1 MKVLV
6 VGCGKIGV
14 TVMSSLVDE
23 GHDVTVMD
31 IDPQIVENIT
41 NIYDVMG
48 VCGSGTDYNTLIEAG
63 IESTELIV
71 SVTSSDELNMLCC
84 YIAQKLGVQHTIARI
99 RSPQY
104 NVNNFGFLR
113 QHLGISMSINPE
125 LIAAHEMFN
134 SLRLP
139 YASKIESFS
148 QKNFEIV
155 EMVLRDDSQLV
166 GVPLMNIRNKLKQ
179 NFLIC
184 AVQRGE
190 QVFIPAGDFVLR
202 KGDRIGL
209 TASLSEVHKL
219 MKELGL
225 EHKPAR
231 NVMILGGSRTAY
243 YLTHLL
249 SMAGINVRL
258 IEKDPRKCDELS
270 KTLPPRTVII
280 NGDGAQQELLLEEGL
295 NTTDAFVALTGMDEE
310 NILISIFAS
319 TKKVPKVISKV
330 NRRELIA
337 MAANL
342 GLDSIVCPRK
352 SVSDMVL
359 RYARALENSKGSNV
373 ETLYKIMDDRA
384 EVLEFKAGADFRGL
398 GIPLRDLTLK
408 KNILIA
414 GIIRDRKAIIPTGHD
429 KFESGDRVIVVAAG
443 SRLNDLSDILG

>member
-1 MKVLV
+1 MR
-6 VGCGKIGV
+6 
-14 TVMSSLVDE
+14 
-23 GHDVTVMD
+23 
-31 IDPQIVENIT
+31 ENVT

-48 VCGSGTDYNTLIEAG
+48 VSGSGTDYDTLIEAG
-63 IESTELIV
+63 IKGAELVV

-84 YIAQKLGVQHTIARI
+84 YIAQRLGVQHTIARI

-113 QHLGISMSINPE
+113 QQLGISMSINPE
-125 LIAAHEMFN
+125 LIAAHELFN

-155 EMVLRDDSQLV
+155 EMVLREDSLLT
-166 GVPLMNIRNKLKQ
+166 GMTLMEIRNKLKQ

-190 QVFIPAGDFVLR
+190 RVYIPGGDFVLQ

-209 TASLSEVHKL
+209 TASLSEIQKL
-219 MKELGL
+219 MKDLGF
-225 EHKPAR
+225 ERKQAK
-231 NVMILGGSRTAY
+231 NVMILGGSRLAY

-249 SMAGINVRL
+249 SMAGTNVKL
-258 IEKDPRKCDELS
+258 IEKDPQKCEELS
-270 KTLPPRTVII
+270 RTLPPRTVII
-280 NGDGAQQELLLEEGL
+280 NGDGAQQELLLDEGL
-295 NTTDAFVALTGMDEE
+295 NTTDAFVSLTGMDEE

-319 TKKVPKVISKV
+319 AKKVPKVIAKV
-330 NRRELIA
+330 NRRELIS
-337 MAANL
+337 MAVNL

-352 SVSDMVL
+352 SVSDLVL

-373 ETLYKIMDDRA
+373 ETLYKIMDDMV

-398 GIPLRDLTLK
+398 GISLRDLRLK

-414 GIIRDRKAIIPTGHD
+414 GIIRDRKAIIPSGFD

-443 SRLNDLSDILG
+443 IRLNDLSDILE

>member
-1 MKVLV
+1 MKVIV

-23 GHDVTVMD
+23 GHDVVVID
-31 IDPQIVENIT
+31 IDPQVVENVT

-48 VCGSGTDYNTLIEAG
+48 VSGSGTDYDTLIEAG
-63 IESTELIV
+63 IKGAELVV

-84 YIAQKLGVQHTIARI
+84 YIAQRLGVQHTIARI

-113 QHLGISMSINPE
+113 QQLGISMSINPE
-125 LIAAHEMFN
+125 LIAAHELFN

-155 EMVLRDDSQLV
+155 EMVLREDSLLT
-166 GVPLMNIRNKLKQ
+166 GMTLMEIRNKLKQ
-179 NFLIC
+179 NFLSC

-190 QVFIPAGDFVLR
+190 RVYIPSGDFVLQ

-209 TASLSEVHKL
+209 TASLSEIQKL
-219 MKELGL
+219 MKDLGF
-225 EHKPAR
+225 ERKQAK
-231 NVMILGGSRTAY
+231 NVMILGGSRLAY

-249 SMAGINVRL
+249 SMAGTNVKL
-258 IEKDPRKCDELS
+258 IEKDPQKCEELS
-270 KTLPPRTVII
+270 RTLPPRTVII

-295 NTTDAFVALTGMDEE
+295 NTTDAFVSLTGMDEE

-319 TKKVPKVISKV
+319 AKKVPKVIAKV
-330 NRRELIA
+330 NRRELVS
-337 MAANL
+337 MAVNL

-352 SVSDMVL
+352 SVSDLVL

-373 ETLYKIMDDRA
+373 ETLYKIMDDMV

-398 GIPLRDLTLK
+398 GISLRDLRLK

-414 GIIRDRKAIIPTGHD
+414 GIIRDRKAIIPSGFD

-443 SRLNDLSDILG
+443 IRLNDLSDILE